1 MDDSENI
8 RARTLRDKL
17 RTGRVKPHYFF
28 TLANIISLS
37 RAFMALPIVHAMSSD
52 NFRASIIWLS
62 LAVISDWLDG
72 YAARKKNDITSYGK
86 VLDPLADKI
95 VGFTVLLIMVD
106 KLGYPI
112 WFLYLLAIRDF
123 TISLLA
129 LHLHN
134 SRGVTTGANVP
145 GKIFI
150 TVASLS
156 LFLWFKPEWRDI
168 GMGVIY
174 IATGLMLYSWAI
186 YIYDLVNL
194 IKSTPEEKIDTGDIK

>member
-1 MDDSENI
+1 MNDGEI
-8 RARTLRDKL
+8 KKRTLREKL
-17 RTGRVKPHYFF
+17 GTDHVKSHYFF

-37 RAFMALPIVHAMSSD
+37 RAFMALPIAHALTEE
-52 NFRASIIWLS
+52 NIRASVIWLS
-62 LAVISDWLDG
+62 LAVVSDWLDG
-72 YAARKKNDITSYGK
+72 YAARKTNDISSYGK

-95 VGFTVLLIMVD
+95 VGFTVLLVMVD

-123 TISLLA
+123 TIALLA

-134 SRGVTTGANVP
+134 SRGITTGANIP

-150 TVASLS
+150 TVAALS
-156 LFLWFKPEWRDI
+156 LFLWFNPEWRDL
-168 GMGVIY
+168 GMGVVY

-186 YIYDLVNL
+186 YLYELVNL
-194 IKSTPEEKIDTGDIK
+194 IKNTPEEHD

>member
-1 MDDSENI
+1 MDDSDEI
-8 RARTLRDKL
+8 QKRTLRDRL
-17 RTGRVKPHYFF
+17 GTDRVKSHYFF
-28 TLANIISLS
+28 TLANVISLS
-37 RAFMALPIVHAMSSD
+37 RAFMALPIAHALSAG
-52 NFRASIIWLS
+52 NTRATVTWLS

-72 YAARKKNDITSYGK
+72 YVARRTNDISIYGK

-95 VGFTVLLIMVD
+95 VGFTVLLVMVD
-106 KLGYPI
+106 KMGYPL

-123 TISLLA
+123 TISLLV

-150 TVASLS
+150 TVAALS
-156 LFLWFKPEWRDI
+156 LFLWFNPDWREL

-186 YIYDLVNL
+186 YIYELVTL
-194 IKSTPEEKIDTGDIK
+194 IKKTPEEIR